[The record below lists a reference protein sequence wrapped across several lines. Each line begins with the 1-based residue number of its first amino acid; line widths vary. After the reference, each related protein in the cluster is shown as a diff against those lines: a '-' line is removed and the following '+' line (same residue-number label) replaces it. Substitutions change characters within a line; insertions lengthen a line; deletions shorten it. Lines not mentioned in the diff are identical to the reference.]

1 MRQCFLMTAFVWQ
14 TIMVVIIIISTD
26 CLLQSGCYGKK
37 KTKKTKKN
45 HSKQTMWLKIKEKNV
60 KNGCDRQ
67 LIRIKLTQ
75 ASRLKQLDS
84 RGKHRK

>member
-1 MRQCFLMTAFVWQ
+1 
-14 TIMVVIIIISTD
+14 MV
-26 CLLQSGCYGKK
+26 KK
-37 KTKKTKKN
+37 KQKKNKNN

>member
-37 KTKKTKKN
+37 KQKKNKNN
-45 HSKQTMWLKIKEKNV
+45 HSKQRMWLKIKEKNV